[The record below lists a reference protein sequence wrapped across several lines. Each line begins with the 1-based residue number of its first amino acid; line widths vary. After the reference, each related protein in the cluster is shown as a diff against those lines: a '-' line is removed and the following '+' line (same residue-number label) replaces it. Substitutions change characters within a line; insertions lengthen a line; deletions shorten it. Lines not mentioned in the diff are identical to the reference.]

1 MQKISLI
8 VSAGTLAFLMGSC
21 SLLPWVNKSEETTKQ
36 TKPPASPSTSKSKTQ
51 DSERRVKTEKPKS
64 GVEVSGLIPTTNP
77 DRRREEIKQ
86 GRQDPFASIP
96 VEPKVT
102 KVAPPPKSE
111 RPSDPP
117 DPPETG
123 TAKQPLESPQPPSES
138 PKPTISEPSIVDLA
152 RATVITGVID
162 MGELTQVIVKAPNEK
177 FSRYVQPGQYV
188 SNGKVLVKRIEG
200 KNSPTPIVVLEEVGV
215 GIEIYKRVGEGAA
228 QMPSE
233 KSETAALLMPNS
245 LPEEANRFY

>member
-21 SLLPWVNKSEETTKQ
+21 SLLPWVDNSEETTKQ
-36 TKPPASPSTSKSKTQ
+36 TKPPASPSTSKSNTQ
-51 DSERRVKTEKPKS
+51 DSERPVKTEKPKS
-64 GVEVSGLIPTTNP
+64 SVEVSGLIPTTNP
-77 DRRREEIKQ
+77 DRRGKEAESAS

-96 VEPKVT
+96 VQPKVK
-102 KVAPPPKSE
+102 KVAPST
-111 RPSDPP
+111 
-117 DPPETG
+117 ETG
-123 TAKQPLESPQPPSES
+123 STSGTSSSTEPGSVDPVSESSQSPSEY
-138 PKPTISEPSIVDLA
+138 SEPSRVDLA
-152 RATVITGVID
+152 RATVVTGVID

-215 GIEIYKRVGEGAA
+215 GIEIYKRVGEEAA

-233 KSETAALLMPNS
+233 KSEAAALLMPNS
-245 LPEEANRFY
+245 LTEEGNRFY

>member
-8 VSAGTLAFLMGSC
+8 VSVGMLAFLMGSC
-21 SLLPWVNKSEETTKQ
+21 SLLPWVDNSEETTKQ
-36 TKPPASPSTSKSKTQ
+36 TKPPVSPSTSKSKTQ

-64 GVEVSGLIPTTNP
+64 SVEVSGLIPTTNP
-77 DRRREEIKQ
+77 GRRGKEAESAS

-96 VEPKVT
+96 VKPIV
-102 KVAPPPKSE
+102 KVAPQPKPESN
-111 RPSDPP
+111 SDPSIS
-117 DPPETG
+117 PEPG
-123 TAKQPLESPQPPSES
+123 LVEPLPESSQSPSEY
-138 PKPTISEPSIVDLA
+138 SEPTIVDLA
-152 RATVITGVID
+152 RATVVTGVID

-215 GIEIYKRVGEGAA
+215 GIEVYKRVGEGAA
-228 QMPSE
+228 EMPSE
-233 KSETAALLMPNS
+233 KSEAAALLMPNS
-245 LPEEANRFY
+245 LTEEGNRFY

>member
-64 GVEVSGLIPTTNP
+64 SVEVSGLIPTTNP
-77 DRRREEIKQ
+77 DRRGKEAESAS

-96 VEPKVT
+96 VQPKVK
-102 KVAPPPKSE
+102 KVAPSTE
-111 RPSDPP
+111 TGSNSDPSISTEP
-117 DPPETG
+117 GLVEPLPESS
-123 TAKQPLESPQPPSES
+123 QSPSEY
-138 PKPTISEPSIVDLA
+138 SEPSRVDLA
-152 RATVITGVID
+152 RATVVTGVID

-215 GIEIYKRVGEGAA
+215 GIEIYKRVGEEAA
-228 QMPSE
+228 EMPSE
-233 KSETAALLMPNS
+233 KSEAAALLMPNS
-245 LPEEANRFY
+245 LTEEGNRFY

>member
-8 VSAGTLAFLMGSC
+8 VSVGTLAFLMGSC

-77 DRRREEIKQ
+77 DRRREKIAP

-96 VEPKVT
+96 VEPIV
-102 KVAPPPKSE
+102 KVAPQPKPE
-111 RPSDPP
+111 KPSDPP
-117 DPPETG
+117 DPNKTG
-123 TAKQPLESPQPPSES
+123 TAKPPSES
-138 PKPTISEPSIVDLA
+138 PPPPSKSPKPPISKRPIVDLA

-215 GIEIYKRVGEGAA
+215 GIEVYKRVGEGAA
-228 QMPSE
+228 GIPSE
-233 KSETAALLMPNS
+233 KSQAAALLMPNS
-245 LPEEANRFY
+245 LAEEANRFY